1 MSRVLRG
8 SALHCGRDLRKNG
21 ADMSMTYF
29 SGLVFPGAEEVPDC
43 RVQLAGYRADSL
55 ALNYLWRGR
64 IHFCAEGEARQELVG
79 PMAYWTLPGVSYVYG
94 NVPGESWHQ
103 LWVMADG
110 PRVRRMLRGGL
121 VPVGAQ
127 PWARPQRPE
136 EFLLRLRELIGL
148 VRRGRAD
155 DGPRMT
161 AGLEGLFLEL
171 SVHGAE
177 VGAAQAQGAAGGVR
191 MLAEA
196 LSRAPERA
204 WDFRVEAA
212 RLGVSFAHFR
222 RLFREDTGRGP
233 VDYLIDCRLR
243 AATAWLRKGAGSV
256 KEAAYAAGF
265 RDAHDLARLMRRR
278 LGFAPSSLRTS
289 ASRGDERLG

>member
-1 MSRVLRG
+1 M
-8 SALHCGRDLRKNG
+8 D
-21 ADMSMTYF
+21 YF

-43 RVQLAGYRADSL
+43 QIQLAGYRADSL

-64 IHFCAEGEARQELVG
+64 IHFCAEGEAPEELAG
-79 PMAYWTLPGVSYVYG
+79 PMAYWTLPGVSYIYG
-94 NVPGESWHQ
+94 NVPGEGWHQ

-110 PRVRRMLRGGL
+110 PRVRRMMRGGL
-121 VPVGAQ
+121 VPVRGR
-127 PWARPQRPE
+127 PWARPERPE
-136 EFLLRLRELIGL
+136 EFLMRLRELIGL

-171 SVHGAE
+171 SCPGGDA
-177 VGAAQAQGAAGGVR
+177 GTDRAKGAAGGVR
-191 MLAEA
+191 TLAEA

-243 AATAWLRKGAGSV
+243 AATAWLRNGAGSV

-278 LGFAPSSLRTS
+278 LGFAPSSLLTIGARGEERT
-289 ASRGDERLG
+289 G